1 MENTI
6 TKKPKYKVGQIVL
19 HWDGMINNDSLLIAG
34 IKDEYYMVVN
44 LNDVLK
50 QSKYAIYEIEIKD
63 VDEWSS
69 RTWDNYY
76 ELRDANIKV
85 DYYDRTDLKF

>member
-19 HWDGMINNDSLLIAG
+19 HWDGMISNDALLIAG
-34 IKDEYYMVVN
+34 IEGEYYMVVN

-50 QSKYAIYEIEIKD
+50 QSKYAIYEIEITD
-63 VDEWSS
+63 VDEWTS
-69 RTWDNYY
+69 RTWENYY
-76 ELRDANIKV
+76 ELRNSNIKV

>member
-6 TKKPKYKVGQIVL
+6 IKKPKYKVGQIVL
-19 HWDGMINNDSLLIAG
+19 HWDGTIYNDALLIAG
-34 IKDEYYMVVN
+34 IKGEYYMVVN

-50 QSKYAIYEIEIKD
+50 QSKHSIYEIEIKD
-63 VDEWSS
+63 VDEWT
-69 RTWDNYY
+69 RRIWDNYY
-76 ELRDANIKV
+76 ELRNSNIKV

>member
-6 TKKPKYKVGQIVL
+6 IKKPKYKVGQIVL
-19 HWDGMINNDSLLIAG
+19 HWDGLINHDALLIAG

-50 QSKYAIYEIEIKD
+50 QSKHSIYEIEIKD
-63 VDEWSS
+63 VDEWTS
-69 RTWDNYY
+69 RIWDNYY
-76 ELRDANIKV
+76 ELRNSNIKV

>member
-6 TKKPKYKVGQIVL
+6 IKKPKYKVGQIVL
-19 HWDGMINNDSLLIAG
+19 HWDGMINTDALLIAG

-50 QSKYAIYEIEIKD
+50 QIKHSIYEIEIKD
-63 VDEWSS
+63 VDEWTYRS
-69 RTWDNYY
+69 WDNYY
-76 ELRDANIKV
+76 ELRKSNIKV

>member
-1 MENTI
+1 
-6 TKKPKYKVGQIVL
+6 
-19 HWDGMINNDSLLIAG
+19 MINTDALLIAG

-50 QSKYAIYEIEIKD
+50 QVKHSIYEIEIKD
-63 VDEWSS
+63 VDEWTY

-76 ELRDANIKV
+76 QLRDSNTKV
-85 DYYDRTDLKF
+85 DYYERTDLKF

>member
-6 TKKPKYKVGQIVL
+6 IKKPKYKVGQIVL
-19 HWDGMINNDSLLIAG
+19 HWDGTIYNDSLLIAG

-50 QSKYAIYEIEIKD
+50 QSKYAIFEIEIKD
-63 VDEWSS
+63 VDKWSS
-69 RTWDNYY
+69 RSWDNYY
-76 ELRDANIKV
+76 ELRDDNIKV